1 MDTQR
6 DTRDL
11 EEALR
16 HCRAGLKA
24 IEAAHGAAASGGS
37 VYPTHLYLAT
47 VELAHTIET
56 AMKVALRS
64 Q

>member
-1 MDTQR
+1 MDASR
-6 DTRDL
+6 DAREL
-11 EEALR
+11 EEALA

-24 IEAAHGAAASGGS
+24 LEAAHGAATSSGDI
-37 VYPTHLYLAT
+37 YPTHLYLAT

-56 AMKVALRS
+56 AMKVALRN